1 MKTAPASVMRTPPYE
16 PPMLNR
22 IVITSA
28 FFRKLS
34 PKAEKNWHQN
44 RGAKRRLR
52 RRLSIEGSS
61 SFGAF
66 GRTGAFHL
74 RGISGDVQI
83 DEVRGGRR
91 QVADHDHSQARG
103 I

>member
-1 MKTAPASVMRTPPYE
+1 
-16 PPMLNR
+16 MLNR

-44 RGAKRRLR
+44 KGAKRRER

-61 SFGAF
+61 NFDAFARAGAS
-66 GRTGAFHL
+66 RL
-74 RGISGDVQI
+74 RGISGDVQV
-83 DEVRGGRR
+83 DEMGG
-91 QVADHDHSQARG
+91 G
-103 I
+103 